1 MADLDILLWEQP
13 PSPVKF
19 DAPLTVTLGHTL
31 LLKEDYYKTT
41 IITLRDIHM
50 RYKAK
55 SDLEKLNFRSVS
67 E

>member
-31 LLKEDYYKTT
+31 LLKEEYYKTT
-41 IITLRDIHM
+41 IIT
-50 RYKAK
+50 
-55 SDLEKLNFRSVS
+55 
-67 E
+67 

>member
-1 MADLDILLWEQP
+1 MADLDILIWEQM

-31 LLKEDYYKTT
+31 LLIEGPYKST
-41 IITLRDIHM
+41 IMTYKDIHM

-55 SDLEKLNFRSVS
+55 SRLRKLNFRSVS
-67 E
+67 

>member
-1 MADLDILLWEQP
+1 MADLDILIREQM

-31 LLKEDYYKTT
+31 LLKEGTYNTT
-41 IITLRDIHM
+41 IMTCKDIPM

-55 SDLEKLNFRSVS
+55 SRLRKIKF
-67 E
+67 